1 MSAMPEPEFSVTMT
15 MEASGTASN
24 TTDPTRVKVTKTNRI
39 KIQPQQIKED
49 IEKIVNLH
57 DEDMKK
63 MLRGTLRMGCD
74 QDVKVVARE
83 SIVRYLEGVIQTNKD
98 CMMVPFVILFSAIFC
113 VGLLL
118 HEDLQNVSQVER
130 QIRGMLSG
138 SSFEGYHPYPVSGH
152 KVLENVDSVTDV
164 YTYLT
169 EALVPMF
176 FTGSGDSR
184 DRILR
189 LNKLIG
195 GVHMQQTRREA
206 VDCAAEYPKLGPHDK
221 SGKNPLLVNFSC
233 YPMSKPAKECF
244 GPGERIP
251 GFCSDGHA
259 IGVRRLSAAA
269 HAAKTKIGKAT
280 KSAVSGEGAGSVYSV
295 SLLSSQGL
303 SNASWMVETLK
314 NNSWIDLSTSW
325 IGIRTFSL
333 NPDLGVYSSALVN
346 FFIAPSGEIVPFLQV
361 SSFTAGPYRNSG
373 LLVVDIVWLVFW
385 AHVLFDCCQRLL
397 SACRK
402 WKTHWRSYIM
412 NVWTW
417 LDWLCVTAGVC
428 IVVIWIM
435 YLARFSN
442 VEKAALKVYQV
453 ETESITRQNA
463 AVRHLQKS
471 LAASD
476 DYLDFFRVST
486 GWYIVL
492 ISLRFFRGFSTQPR
506 LAVVTET
513 IFACVTDLIHF
524 LMVFLTL
531 VFAFSFAGMF
541 LFGHRLINWSS
552 FSLALKESLLILI
565 GSFEFAE
572 LALEHPV
579 TAMLWFSVYI
589 VLLFLV
595 MVNMCLAI
603 VMDRFS
609 ALKSAAAFSH
619 PVWTQLSMVAR
630 DRFRKGRVPETM
642 LVEVC
647 ERLDAEMVG
656 KKMLLTACPSL
667 GEGQAK
673 EIIDTVATIEVNE
686 DCQLFS
692 ITDATKLVVSIKD
705 SVSKMAKDLNWL
717 TGYQKRNNEMMVQK
731 KRALRLGASNP
742 SEISAVDL
750 LSKMALLEKR
760 LDSVEGFVKEMMSY
774 IIWRGREVRNRLS
787 VIESVLLE
795 NLQEKPDGGT

>member
-269 HAAKTKIGKAT
+269 HAAKTKIGKA
-280 KSAVSGEGAGSVYSV
+280 
-295 SLLSSQGL
+295 
-303 SNASWMVETLK
+303 SWHMLDV
-314 NNSWIDLSTSW
+314 
-325 IGIRTFSL
+325 
-333 NPDLGVYSSALVN
+333 
-346 FFIAPSGEIVPFLQV
+346 
-361 SSFTAGPYRNSG
+361 
-373 LLVVDIVWLVFW
+373 
-385 AHVLFDCCQRLL
+385 
-397 SACRK
+397 
-402 WKTHWRSYIM
+402 HWY
-412 NVWTW
+412 
-417 LDWLCVTAGVC
+417 
-428 IVVIWIM
+428 
-435 YLARFSN
+435 
-442 VEKAALKVYQV
+442 
-453 ETESITRQNA
+453 
-463 AVRHLQKS
+463 
-471 LAASD
+471 
-476 DYLDFFRVST
+476 
-486 GWYIVL
+486 
-492 ISLRFFRGFSTQPR
+492 
-506 LAVVTET
+506 
-513 IFACVTDLIHF
+513 
-524 LMVFLTL
+524 
-531 VFAFSFAGMF
+531 
-541 LFGHRLINWSS
+541 
-552 FSLALKESLLILI
+552 
-565 GSFEFAE
+565 
-572 LALEHPV
+572 
-579 TAMLWFSVYI
+579 
-589 VLLFLV
+589 
-595 MVNMCLAI
+595 
-603 VMDRFS
+603 
-609 ALKSAAAFSH
+609 
-619 PVWTQLSMVAR
+619 
-630 DRFRKGRVPETM
+630 
-642 LVEVC
+642 
-647 ERLDAEMVG
+647 
-656 KKMLLTACPSL
+656 
-667 GEGQAK
+667 AK
-673 EIIDTVATIEVNE
+673 YMT
-686 DCQLFS
+686 
-692 ITDATKLVVSIKD
+692 
-705 SVSKMAKDLNWL
+705 
-717 TGYQKRNNEMMVQK
+717 
-731 KRALRLGASNP
+731 
-742 SEISAVDL
+742 
-750 LSKMALLEKR
+750 
-760 LDSVEGFVKEMMSY
+760 
-774 IIWRGREVRNRLS
+774 
-787 VIESVLLE
+787 
-795 NLQEKPDGGT
+795 